1 MLTIA
6 SGFLVNALITR
17 MISAEEVGAYFL
29 LLSMVSAGS
38 IVALLGMQVAVV
50 RLVAEAMA
58 EQLRGVARATVSM
71 VMRIGTSSALVV
83 AVVMGLGGNLIALH
97 VFNSPTL
104 AQVTWYAAAWTFAL
118 AILSLLAESF
128 RGFHDFRAATIF
140 GNNSINNILMLVFL
154 LIATLALKKS
164 SLQLILVLSISSCA
178 IGGVVAAISMRRKF
192 STLGKS
198 QPIYPLPILKI
209 GLPLM
214 ASSMAIFLLTQ
225 ADLWIIGMYTSTE
238 DVAIYGAAIR
248 LGQLVYVLLLISNT
262 MLPPFISEMHSQGKH
277 KQLETLIR
285 LTSTFSALLAGIVL
299 LVFLFAGGD
308 VLSLV
313 YGEYYRK
320 AHFLLVIIGLG
331 QFVNVWTGS
340 GMITL
345 MYTGHQNAVL
355 KISFLFGSLV
365 VIGSIIVV
373 KPFGVLG
380 VASVVCL
387 VFGAQALFVLIFV
400 RRKVGIWTHAG
411 PKYLPLIIEK
421 FRESTAKSNP

>member
-1 MLTIA
+1 
-6 SGFLVNALITR
+6 
-17 MISAEEVGAYFL
+17 
-29 LLSMVSAGS
+29 
-38 IVALLGMQVAVV
+38 
-50 RLVAEAMA
+50 
-58 EQLRGVARATVSM
+58 
-71 VMRIGTSSALVV
+71 
-83 AVVMGLGGNLIALH
+83 
-97 VFNSPTL
+97 
-104 AQVTWYAAAWTFAL
+104 
-118 AILSLLAESF
+118 
-128 RGFHDFRAATIF
+128 
-140 GNNSINNILMLVFL
+140 
-154 LIATLALKKS
+154 
-164 SLQLILVLSISSCA
+164 
-178 IGGVVAAISMRRKF
+178 
-192 STLGKS
+192 
-198 QPIYPLPILKI
+198 
-209 GLPLM
+209 
-214 ASSMAIFLLTQ
+214 
-225 ADLWIIGMYTSTE
+225 
-238 DVAIYGAAIR
+238 
-248 LGQLVYVLLLISNT
+248 
-262 MLPPFISEMHSQGKH
+262 MHSQGKH

-285 LTSTFSALLAGIVL
+285 LTSTFSALVAGIVL
-299 LVFLFAGGD
+299 LVFVFAGGD
-308 VLSLV
+308 VLSMV

-320 AHFLLVIIGLG
+320 AYFLLVIIGLG